1 MSMVKQSNYRPHLR
15 SLLRATW
22 AIAMKDWKVYWRYP
36 LNAISAVLQPIVWL
50 TPAYFMGRAFSV
62 NGEAHG
68 FAGYSGTTDY
78 MSFILVGM
86 ALSNFIM
93 AVFWGMGYALKNDM
107 DAGVMESNWMCPLP
121 RPLLLVGHTF
131 SSIALT
137 TITSLAMLLVAGALF
152 GFHISG
158 NVLKAIGALL
168 PMLVGLYG
176 FGFAFAA
183 LVMVVRESN
192 TMVDV
197 GSFVTTILS
206 GAQFPVNVLP
216 RWLLPLSL
224 ALPMTYG
231 FDLVRG
237 FLLNTRTVL
246 PIPVAIGILIAMMFV
261 LVPVGLWAFRKL
273 ERRVRVMGT
282 LGLH

>member
-1 MSMVKQSNYRPHLR
+1 MNQNIYRPHLR
-15 SLLRATW
+15 SLLRATL
-22 AIAMKDWKVYWRYP
+22 AIAIKDWKQYWRYP

-50 TPAYFMGRAFSV
+50 TPAYFMGLAFSTD
-62 NGEAHG
+62 GEAHG

-78 MSFILVGM
+78 MSFILIGM

-93 AVFWGMGYALKNDM
+93 AVFWGMGYALKSDM
-107 DAGVMESNWMCPLP
+107 DAGVMESNWMCPVP
-121 RPLLLVGHTF
+121 RPLLLIGHTF

-137 TITSLAMLLVAGALF
+137 TITSLAMLLVAGPLF

-158 NVLKAIGALL
+158 NVLKATAALI
-168 PMLVGLYG
+168 PMLVALYG

-183 LVMVVRESN
+183 LVMVMRESN

-197 GSFVTTILS
+197 TSYVSTLLS
-206 GAQFPVNVLP
+206 GSQFPVNVLP

-231 FDLVRG
+231 FDLARG
-237 FLLNTRTVL
+237 FLLNTPTLL
-246 PIPVAIGILIAMMFV
+246 PIPVSIGILIAMMFV
-261 LVPVGLWAFRKL
+261 LVAGGLWAFQRL
-273 ERRVRVMGT
+273 ERRVRRMGT